1 VYKLS
6 KKLRGVYEGKYVM
19 PEAIRDF
26 EEEMMERATVAI
38 LESRKACEDA
48 HNWPVDRSSP
58 LVTERKM
65 PKIQS

>member
-1 VYKLS
+1 M
-6 KKLRGVYEGKYVM
+6 M
-19 PEAIRDF
+19 PNAIRDF

-48 HNWPVDRSSP
+48 HNWPVDQSSP

-65 PKIQS
+65 PHTQ

>member
-1 VYKLS
+1 MYKLS
-6 KKLRGVYEGKYVM
+6 KKLGGVYGGQDMM
-19 PEAIRDF
+19 PNAIRDF

-48 HNWPVDRSSP
+48 HNWPVDQSSP

-65 PKIQS
+65 PHTQ

>member
-6 KKLRGVYEGKYVM
+6 RKLRDVYKGQDEM
-19 PEAIRDF
+19 PNAIRNF

-48 HNWPVDRSSP
+48 HKWPVDRSSP

-65 PKIQS
+65 PQTQS